1 MKRVGHLIEKIAD
14 LDNLL
19 LAYSKAS
26 RGRQDK
32 QEVRAFASGLSR
44 NLEHMRQSLEAGIV
58 DVGHY
63 SYFPVYDP
71 KPRLICAASFQERV
85 LYHAIMN
92 ICHSVFER
100 VLISDTYAT
109 RPGKGVYKAIGR
121 AREFAKAYS
130 VVGKFDFRKYFD
142 SIDHGILKNKLRS
155 LFKDSRLLS
164 IFDQIVD
171 SYCVKENKGIPIG
184 NLTSQYFAN
193 HYLSSM
199 DHYVKEDLRIKAYVR
214 YMDDFLVFA
223 NSKAELDDWALK
235 IDAYARDTLA
245 LELKPVVKAKVS
257 HGVSF
262 LGYRVCPH
270 KLLLN
275 ARSKHRFSM
284 KMKRYQEFLE
294 QGLWDEQRYQAHIL
308 PLLAF
313 VRHAYTKGLRGKM
326 LGESWGHS

>member
-1 MKRVGHLIEKIAD
+1 MKRAGHLIEKITD

-26 RGRQDK
+26 RGKQDK
-32 QEVRAFASGLSR
+32 RAVLEFAAELSR
-44 NLEHMRQSLEAGIV
+44 NMECMRQSIEAGVV

-63 SYFPVYDP
+63 SYFPIYDP
-71 KPRLICAASFQERV
+71 KPRLICAASFPERV
-85 LYHAIMN
+85 LYHALMN
-92 ICHSVFER
+92 ICHPVFER

-109 RPGKGVYKAIGR
+109 RPGKGVYKAIGK

-130 VVGKFDFRKYFD
+130 FVGKFDVRKYFD
-142 SIDHGILKNKLRS
+142 SIDHGILKNKLRGV
-155 LFKDSRLLS
+155 FKDSRLLS

-171 SYCVKENKGIPIG
+171 SYCTEENKGIPIG

-223 NSKAELDDWALK
+223 DSKAELDDWALK
-235 IDAYARDTLA
+235 IDTYARNVLA
-245 LELKPVVKAKVS
+245 LELKPVMKARVS
-257 HGVSF
+257 QGVPF
-262 LGYRVCPH
+262 LGYRVYPH

-275 ARSKHRFSM
+275 ARSKYRFSM
-284 KMKRYQEFLE
+284 KMKRYQDLLE
-294 QGLWDEQRYQAHIL
+294 QGLWDEQRYEAHIL

-313 VRHAYTKGLRGKM
+313 VRHAYTKGLREK
-326 LGESWGHS
+326 LLDESS